1 LGHNYYSP
9 LFLKLFNLCDRI
21 AIMNEGKIE
30 QIGTAEEIYEHPSTR
45 FVADFIGDTNFVEG
59 TVVDRDGR
67 ISAID
72 SNGLSFWAG
81 DEGQFNIGDP
91 VTLCL
96 RPEGILIGEA
106 AKGCD
111 TIHTARIINIIYSG
125 ASRRCMVELPNR
137 TRLKADLDARA
148 TADFHVGEKTSVGW
162 YAGDGTLLGS

>member
-1 LGHNYYSP
+1 
-9 LFLKLFNLCDRI
+9 
-21 AIMNEGKIE
+21 MNEGKIE
-30 QIGTAEEIYEHPSTR
+30 QVGTAEEIYERPRTR
-45 FVADFIGDTNFVEG
+45 FIADFIGDTNFVEG
-59 TVVDRDGR
+59 NVVDRDGR
-67 ISAID
+67 ISTID

-111 TIHTARIINIIYSG
+111 TIHTARIINMICSG

-148 TADFHVGEKTSVGW
+148 TADFHVGQETSVGW